1 MESQEKVCMKT
12 IADKTSSVEPERSG
26 RGKGLYLSPTIT
38 KIGEINRSTKGKKDL
53 GGDPGN
59 YYES

>member
-1 MESQEKVCMKT
+1 MKT